1 LQTGNQFS
9 SFNHVQQ
16 DHQHSY
22 NEIFKQ
28 LLINPGRLNEEQMT
42 QLQLLVDRFPQM
54 GLLHALQARYSG
66 DTGHLSRA
74 AAGFADSAVLQKV
87 VLRNSALPAVN
98 QEQIVFKS
106 NSPDTEIIEDT
117 QPHASEIELSDVVE
131 AEPVETIA
139 EQESVITP
147 EPTSEVVAATSEVQP
162 VEKASPITEE
172 PVTEPI
178 SNTQTQPD
186 EFVNENSVEY
196 SISTTEQPA
205 DVTTANSIE
214 QSVEETVAVVE
225 KPAAET
231 AAEPEIQTDE
241 PLKDDAASS
250 KLPVAEPTPEVQEAL
265 PIVPEAKEIDADKT
279 EPVTDLQVATPAPLA
294 ETQQLIIENI
304 AASNYFVFDT
314 AFIDRNQIVIDT
326 EKAAEKQPALP
337 QETASAAATDE
348 GQVSR
353 YHDDK
358 MPYSFLWWLDKTRS
372 KHNATYQPY
381 LNNTNQAVAAPQPEK
396 AEAAAE
402 VPEERK
408 KEDEILERFLQEDPQ
423 IKPPTGDKLD
433 NENKARHS
441 SEDQDEMITETLA
454 RIYADQMLYSKA
466 IAAYKILILKNPEKR
481 RYFANQ
487 IEILQK
493 KIN

>member
-16 DHQHSY
+16 DHHHSF
-22 NEIFKQ
+22 NDIFKQ
-28 LLINPGRLNEEQMT
+28 LLINPGRLSEEQMS
-42 QLQLLVDRFPQM
+42 QLQALADRFPQM

-66 DTGHLSRA
+66 DTAHLSRA
-74 AAGFADSAVLQKV
+74 AASFSDSAVLQKI
-87 VLRNSALPAVN
+87 VLRTSGLPAVN
-98 QEQIVFKS
+98 EAQIIFK
-106 NSPDTEIIEDT
+106 NNDPGTEAVVQAEAVTDVLDEAQPKAVEVEPVIEAPIPEDSADT
-117 QPHASEIELSDVVE
+117 QQQATVDINEEQL
-131 AEPVETIA
+131 AEST
-139 EQESVITP
+139 
-147 EPTSEVVAATSEVQP
+147 EVLP
-162 VEKASPITEE
+162 
-172 PVTEPI
+172 
-178 SNTQTQPD
+178 
-186 EFVNENSVEY
+186 
-196 SISTTEQPA
+196 
-205 DVTTANSIE
+205 
-214 QSVEETVAVVE
+214 EETVAQPAPATEELPVE
-225 KPAAET
+225 QVEEDALPAE
-231 AAEPEIQTDE
+231 
-241 PLKDDAASS
+241 
-250 KLPVAEPTPEVQEAL
+250 LPVAETESPTEETPQVEPEVKVEDKAKTVAEL
-265 PIVPEAKEIDADKT
+265 P
-279 EPVTDLQVATPAPLA
+279 VAAPAPLA

-304 AASNYFVFDT
+304 AANNYFVFDS
-314 AFIDRNQIVIDT
+314 AFIDRNRIVVNAEKD
-326 EKAAEKQPALP
+326 KAAEPETPFKNDALAVNT
-337 QETASAAATDE
+337 EE
-348 GQVSR
+348 GQVTR

-381 LNNTNQAVAAPQPEK
+381 VIKKKPVAPQTSK
-396 AEAAAE
+396 AEAEVTAE

-408 KEDEILERFLQEDPQ
+408 KEDGILERFLQEDPQ

>member
-1 LQTGNQFS
+1 MQTGNQFS

-16 DHQHSY
+16 DHHHSF
-22 NEIFKQ
+22 NDIFKQ
-28 LLINPGRLNEEQMT
+28 LLINPGRLSEEQMS
-42 QLQLLVDRFPQM
+42 QLQALVDRFPQM

-66 DTGHLSRA
+66 DTAHLSRA
-74 AAGFADSAVLQKV
+74 AASFSDSAVLQKI
-87 VLRNSALPAVN
+87 VLRTSGLPAVN
-98 QEQIVFKS
+98 EAQIIFK
-106 NSPDTEIIEDT
+106 NNDPGTEAVVQAEAVADVIDEAQPKTDEVEPVIEAPVPEDSADT
-117 QPHASEIELSDVVE
+117 QQQATVDIDEEQL
-131 AEPVETIA
+131 AEST
-139 EQESVITP
+139 
-147 EPTSEVVAATSEVQP
+147 EVLP
-162 VEKASPITEE
+162 
-172 PVTEPI
+172 
-178 SNTQTQPD
+178 
-186 EFVNENSVEY
+186 
-196 SISTTEQPA
+196 
-205 DVTTANSIE
+205 
-214 QSVEETVAVVE
+214 EETVAQPAPATEELPVE
-225 KPAAET
+225 QVEDALPAELSVAET
-231 AAEPEIQTDE
+231 ESPTEETPQVEPEVKVEDKADT
-241 PLKDDAASS
+241 
-250 KLPVAEPTPEVQEAL
+250 VAEL
-265 PIVPEAKEIDADKT
+265 P
-279 EPVTDLQVATPAPLA
+279 VATPAPLA

-304 AASNYFVFDT
+304 AANNYFIFDN
-314 AFIDRNQIVIDT
+314 AFIDRNRIVVNT
-326 EKAAEKQPALP
+326 EKEKAVEPETPLKNDALTVNT
-337 QETASAAATDE
+337 EE
-348 GQVSR
+348 GQVTR

-381 LNNTNQAVAAPQPEK
+381 VINKPPVASQASK
-396 AEAAAE
+396 AEAEMTAE

-408 KEDEILERFLQEDPQ
+408 KEDGILERFLQEDPQ

>member
-1 LQTGNQFS
+1 MQTGNQFS

-16 DHQHSY
+16 DHQHLY
-22 NEIFKQ
+22 NDIFKQ
-28 LLINPGRLNEEQMT
+28 LLINPGRLNEEQMS

-66 DTGHLSRA
+66 DTAHLNRA
-74 AAGFADSAVLQKV
+74 AAGFADSAVLQKI
-87 VLRNSALPAVN
+87 VLRTSGLPAVN
-98 QEQIVFKS
+98 ESQIIFR
-106 NSPDTEIIEDT
+106 NNDTATETVAPAEAAT
-117 QPHASEIELSDVVE
+117 EVVE
-131 AEPVETIA
+131 EVQPQLIQAEPVT
-139 EQESVITP
+139 
-147 EPTSEVVAATSEVQP
+147 EVVEQP
-162 VEKASPITEE
+162 VEDNTSPRSATEVSEELPAELSEVTPIE
-172 PVTEPI
+172 PVTEPELVVEEQ
-178 SNTQTQPD
+178 SAEHTLVAESEPVAEEQP
-186 EFVNENSVEY
+186 VEQVEV
-196 SISTTEQPA
+196 SPIKPDIEPETVTEEQPA
-205 DVTTANSIE
+205 E
-214 QSVEETVAVVE
+214 QAEEKASPVG
-225 KPAAET
+225 ET
-231 AAEPEIQTDE
+231 
-241 PLKDDAASS
+241 
-250 KLPVAEPTPEVQEAL
+250 LPVAEEVPQVEPEIKAQEETEDAPASEL
-265 PIVPEAKEIDADKT
+265 PVS
-279 EPVTDLQVATPAPLA
+279 VTAPLP

-304 AASNYFVFDT
+304 AANDYFVFDT
-314 AFIDRNQIVIDT
+314 AFIDRNKIVVDEVKQKEAEPEPTVAEEGTAAHT
-326 EKAAEKQPALP
+326 E
-337 QETASAAATDE
+337 E
-348 GQVSR
+348 GQVTR

-372 KHNATYQPY
+372 KHSAIYQPY
-381 LNNTNQAVAAPQPEK
+381 VMNKPAAAVPVEEK
-396 AEAAAE
+396 VEPVAE

-433 NENKARHS
+433 NENKARQS

>member
-1 LQTGNQFS
+1 MQTGNQFS

-16 DHQHSY
+16 DHQHPY
-22 NEIFKQ
+22 NDIFKQ
-28 LLINPGRLNEEQMT
+28 LLINPGRLNEEQMS

-66 DTGHLSRA
+66 DTTHLNRA
-74 AAGFADSAVLQKV
+74 AAGFADSEVLQKI
-87 VLRNSALPAVN
+87 VLRTSGLPAVN
-98 QEQIVFKS
+98 ESQIIFKNSDTATETVAPADTVTEVVDEIQPQVMQAKPVDDVAEQPME
-106 NSPDTEIIEDT
+106 NSMSP
-117 QPHASEIELSDVVE
+117 QPVVE
-131 AEPVETIA
+131 VNEELPAEPAEVAPLEPVAEPVA
-139 EQESVITP
+139 E
-147 EPTSEVVAATSEVQP
+147 
-162 VEKASPITEE
+162 
-172 PVTEPI
+172 
-178 SNTQTQPD
+178 
-186 EFVNENSVEY
+186 
-196 SISTTEQPA
+196 
-205 DVTTANSIE
+205 E
-214 QSVEETVAVVE
+214 QSVETTSVAESEPVAEVQHAESIEVAPLEPITEPEPFVE
-225 KPAAET
+225 EQPVEQLKENAASPVAET
-231 AAEPEIQTDE
+231 ESVNEETLQAEPAEIKAEEEHKEE
-241 PLKDDAASS
+241 PPSE
-250 KLPVAEPTPEVQEAL
+250 LPVAASTPL
-265 PIVPEAKEIDADKT
+265 P
-279 EPVTDLQVATPAPLA
+279 

-304 AASNYFVFDT
+304 AANDYFVFDT
-314 AFIDRNQIVIDT
+314 AFIDRNKIVVDEVKQAEPEPAVAEEAPAAHT
-326 EKAAEKQPALP
+326 E
-337 QETASAAATDE
+337 E
-348 GQVSR
+348 GQVTR

-372 KHNATYQPY
+372 KHSAIYQPY
-381 LNNTNQAVAAPQPEK
+381 VMNKPTAAVPAEEK
-396 AEAAAE
+396 AEPIAE

-433 NENKARHS
+433 NENKARQS